1 MGLLCFVLDLPL
13 LPPLLLND
21 IKRARLRTIYK
32 PMESINLR
40 EFHHAVTSLLPSSSL
55 GTCSGTSQVSSIKA
69 LLQLRDGLLSWGS
82 EQSVKK
88 IIMISSQFL
97 ENVSSFGQML
107 MEAADHCISIDFIQ
121 FSLQTVDDEGC
132 SDSNKQHTFDLADNI
147 GEFENCTFQQVVW
160 EVWQLASLEKKWI
173 QDMVSD
179 VEGPLEV
186 TLVFQ
191 EKIYKD
197 TDRVFCTLWPLLV
210 QLTDSIQ
217 PCQTCRCH
225 GAVTNSCI
233 SQMTDRSN
241 LLCPVTGQKL
251 DNYDFMSNGV
261 KIGSHTVLYLPSFMS
276 PVEPP
281 IHFTSSRPSL
291 SFTVLKCIL
300 LSTLSEGM
308 LFGDPHIM
316 VPSSDID
323 FDDDADKLEVNDGVF
338 SSLCEA
344 LYSQDCGLLCT
355 SSSDVDMRM
364 EKSFSCYYLLLPAD
378 NRSFLARLGVQT
390 YNPLNHER
398 GLHSQLNWLAKE
410 SLHFRPVLV
419 QRSGSNEAAYPSLNQ
434 RADCSDKSPQMLRGE
449 TNIAMGLRETDKEKV
464 FGITNSSSR
473 RRSSHARGEH
483 QDTSSKHAASK
494 VSNPVV
500 SPTLT
505 GGGSSSLSQLPLKP
519 LLPLQTCP
527 KPPYTKVLSPSLF
540 IFPVQKKVEPAKA
553 ASESRLLK
561 TKFRRIKQGTN

>member
-1 MGLLCFVLDLPL
+1 
-13 LPPLLLND
+13 
-21 IKRARLRTIYK
+21 
-32 PMESINLR
+32 
-40 EFHHAVTSLLPSSSL
+40 
-55 GTCSGTSQVSSIKA
+55 
-69 LLQLRDGLLSWGS
+69 
-82 EQSVKK
+82 
-88 IIMISSQFL
+88 
-97 ENVSSFGQML
+97 
-107 MEAADHCISIDFIQ
+107 
-121 FSLQTVDDEGC
+121 
-132 SDSNKQHTFDLADNI
+132 
-147 GEFENCTFQQVVW
+147 
-160 EVWQLASLEKKWI
+160 
-173 QDMVSD
+173 
-179 VEGPLEV
+179 
-186 TLVFQ
+186 
-191 EKIYKD
+191 
-197 TDRVFCTLWPLLV
+197 
-210 QLTDSIQ
+210 
-217 PCQTCRCH
+217 
-225 GAVTNSCI
+225 
-233 SQMTDRSN
+233 MTDRSN

-251 DNYDFMSNGV
+251 DSHDFMSNGI
-261 KIGSHTVLYLPSFMS
+261 KIGSHTVLYLSSFMS

-323 FDDDADKLEVNDGVF
+323 FDDDADKLEINDGVF

-355 SSSDVDMRM
+355 SSSDIDMRM

-378 NRSFLARLGVQT
+378 NRSFMARRIAAFEEFFQFSMPELKKHKVPVEMRDSVSSCLSKLGVQT

-419 QRSGSNEAAYPSLNQ
+419 QRSESNEAAYPSLNQ
-434 RADCSDKSPQMLRGE
+434 RADCSDKLPQILRGE

-473 RRSSHARGEH
+473 RRNSHARGEH
-483 QDTSSKHAASK
+483 QDTSSKHAAPK
-494 VSNPVV
+494 LSNRTV

-527 KPPYTKVLSPSLF
+527 KPPNTRSPSLF

-561 TKFRRIKQGTN
+561 AKFRRIKQGTN